1 MDHNM
6 LSKNEFTLF
15 MIQINEKLVKP
26 YEDDALNLAG
36 FVQFFWQTA
45 IYCHTN
51 LRYKAPY
58 ETGGRS
64 ISSLLLGEMILN

>member
-1 MDHNM
+1 MYRDHNMDHNM

-36 FVQFFWQTA
+36 FV
-45 IYCHTN
+45 
-51 LRYKAPY
+51 
-58 ETGGRS
+58 
-64 ISSLLLGEMILN
+64 